1 MRWLKKI
8 AAFLFCTALVLIMGI
23 WGAALSLSDFHP
35 GGDVTPTRA
44 QHLRANAGDA
54 MLSVFDWP
62 SQHFLSMQRSWV
74 FSSLFYGAVLYA
86 TSAALR
92 SFLRKSSD

>member
-1 MRWLKKI
+1 
-8 AAFLFCTALVLIMGI
+8 
-23 WGAALSLSDFHP
+23 
-35 GGDVTPTRA
+35 
-44 QHLRANAGDA
+44 